1 MKKDLDRY
9 MLVLGLVG
17 FTGLM
22 VSLILLSDYFEQL
35 KNIVQAIIKAVFG

>member
-1 MKKDLDRY
+1 MKKDLDKY

-17 FTGLM
+17 LTGLV

-35 KNIVQAIIKAVFG
+35 KNIVRAMMKAVFG